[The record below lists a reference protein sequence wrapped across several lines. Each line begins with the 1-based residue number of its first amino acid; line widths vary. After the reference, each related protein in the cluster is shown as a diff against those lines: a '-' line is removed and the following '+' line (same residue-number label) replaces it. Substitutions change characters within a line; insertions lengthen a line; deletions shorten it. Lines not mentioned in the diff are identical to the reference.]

1 LRVLEVLPQLPAPGY
16 SLADGFGAVGL
27 CLYIGSYL
35 ALQLGIVR
43 GDGYLYAV
51 LNLLAATFVLI
62 SLMEMFNLYAA
73 LSEVAW
79 IAISLIGIARLYIVH
94 RFLSLTPEER
104 AAAHALVPG
113 LAKDRAR
120 RLLRTGAWV
129 DLPAGEVLA
138 TEGEPVGALVFIA
151 EGRCRIVHRGVRVAE
166 IGPGG
171 MIGEMTYQTGAPAT
185 ATVVAGTPV
194 RVLRLEAQPLRAFLS
209 KNEDVAEALERAVAG
224 DLRRKLAETTRAL
237 AGDAPTAP
245 G

>member
-1 LRVLEVLPQLPAPGY
+1 LRVFDGLPQLPAPGY
-16 SLADGFGAVGL
+16 TLADGFGTIGL
-27 CLYIGSYL
+27 LLYIGSYL
-35 ALQLGIVR
+35 ALQLGMLR
-43 GDGYLYAV
+43 GDGYLFPL
-51 LNLLAATFVLI
+51 LNLLAALFVLI
-62 SLMEMFNLYAA
+62 SLLEMFNLYAA
-73 LSEVAW
+73 LSEIAW

-94 RFLSLTPEER
+94 RYLGLTPEEW
-104 AAAHALVPG
+104 AAARAMVPS
-113 LAKDRAR
+113 LPKDRAR

-138 TEGEPVGALVFIA
+138 TEGHPVGALLFIA

-171 MIGEMTYQTGAPAT
+171 MIGEMTYRTGAPAT

-209 KNEDVAEALERAVAG
+209 RNEDIAEALERAVAG

-237 AGDAPTAP
+237 AGDTPP
-245 G
+245 RMG